1 MDFVLGL
8 PRTERGHDSVFVV
21 VDRFTKM
28 TNFIPCSK
36 TDNASHIVMIFFS
49 EIVRLRGL
57 PLTKVFDK
65 DAKFMSYF

>member
-1 MDFVLGL
+1 MNFVMGL
-8 PRTERGHDSVFVV
+8 PWTQKGPDSIFVV

-28 TNFIPCSK
+28 THFIPCIK